1 MDNSQKPYYDTK
13 GNVFM
18 TGTDLQHLRE
28 AHGLTRRALGELLGY
43 TGYYIYKLE
52 ASARLTTGPRV
63 TQRLEKQLDR
73 LFPGWKSK
81 KKDENIRIPLA

>member
-1 MDNSQKPYYDTK
+1 
-13 GNVFM
+13 M

-28 AHGLTRRALGELLGY
+28 SHGLSRRALGELLGY

-52 ASARLTTGPRV
+52 ASARLVSGPRV

-73 LFPGWKSK
+73 LFPGWKNK
-81 KKDENIRIPLA
+81 KKEEIISKPLA